1 MKSLTALSPCP
12 AMARPHGF
20 AAKDHAATRRLVK
33 AAQHGDRRAEDELV
47 RRYEP
52 LVQHVVWRLKLPPW
66 CEREDL
72 AQEARLALVTAM
84 REWRPERGAFPA
96 FAQQCAKNK
105 ALLALI
111 SASRHKHRVLN
122 LAASIEEHFA
132 DDSSDQSRPLSLLD
146 PLSASDDAET
156 DPELHLVV
164 REQIDSVLHAL
175 PTLTASERAAMSGGL
190 NDQTNEQLAQVL
202 EVTPKA
208 AAQAGYRAR
217 RKLAHALP
225 RAA

>member
-1 MKSLTALSPCP
+1 MAPPC
-12 AMARPHGF
+12 GF

-33 AAQHGDRRAEDELV
+33 AAQLGDRRAEDELV

-52 LVQHVVWRLKLPPW
+52 LVQRAVWRLKLPPW

-96 FAQQCAKNK
+96 FAQQCVKNK
-105 ALLALI
+105 ALLAVI
-111 SASRHKHRVLN
+111 STSRHKHQVLN
-122 LAASIEEHFA
+122 FAVSIEENFA
-132 DDSSDQSRPLSLLD
+132 DDSSDQSRPPRLVD
-146 PLSASDDAET
+146 RLSASDDAET

-175 PTLTASERAAMSGGL
+175 PTLTRPERAAMAGGL
-190 NDQTNEQLAQVL
+190 SGHTNGQLAQAL

-208 AAQAGYRAR
+208 ASQAAYRAR
-217 RKLAHALP
+217 RKLAAALP